1 MSGSTGNISGSGHL
15 RDEDAVDPDHLN
27 LRFVRM
33 EEITSDLK
41 SNVAFIAGID
51 HTDLLL
57 NGTREDIDKS
67 VRETMAA
74 WDGDPGLII
83 GPGCEFPYKTPRE
96 NILALKECTIEHGTY
111 L

>member
-1 MSGSTGNISGSGHL
+1 
-15 RDEDAVDPDHLN
+15 
-27 LRFVRM
+27 
-33 EEITSDLK
+33 
-41 SNVAFIAGID
+41 
-51 HTDLLL
+51 
-57 NGTREDIDKS
+57 
-67 VRETMAA
+67 MAA